1 MATTRTTSR
10 TASRPASRP
19 AARPSTRATAQTH
32 GDEAEV
38 KAEIRVPLAEV
49 RKPIYAS
56 VGAADLAVA
65 KLLALPT
72 TTSSEVRRLSDRVGS
87 LPVQAARVPTQV
99 GTAVRALPA
108 TVTSQ
113 ISDLQ
118 DRATQLYNTFA
129 SRGERRVA
137 SIRRSPSTE
146 QAAQRTRTAV
156 SQTRAA
162 RTSTRRAA
170 EAVGRAVVDAAPE
183 K

>member
-1 MATTRTTSR
+1 MATTRTTN
-10 TASRPASRP
+10 RPASRP
-19 AARPSTRATAQTH
+19 TARVSTQTQEDTA
-32 GDEAEV
+32 EARAEV
-38 KAEIRVPLAEV
+38 KVPLAEV
-49 RKPIYAS
+49 RKPLYAS

-72 TTSSEVRRLSDRVGS
+72 TTSTEVRKISDRVGA
-87 LPVQAARVPTQV
+87 LPTQAARVPTQV

-118 DRATQLYNTFA
+118 GRATHLYNSFA
-129 SRGERRVA
+129 TRGEKRVA
-137 SIRRSPSTE
+137 SIRRSPATE
-146 QAAQRTRTAV
+146 EAVQHTRTAV

-162 RTSTRRAA
+162 RTSSRKAA
-170 EAVGRAVVDAAPE
+170 EAVGRAVTEAAPE